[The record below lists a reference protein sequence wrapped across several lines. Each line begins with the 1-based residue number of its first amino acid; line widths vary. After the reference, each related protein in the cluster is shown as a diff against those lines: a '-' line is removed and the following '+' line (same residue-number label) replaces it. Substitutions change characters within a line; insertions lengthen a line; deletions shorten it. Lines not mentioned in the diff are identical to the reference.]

1 MIRSNVWEAI
11 KRMNKGYHPGSY
23 ACVHCGHYA
32 EYPYGP
38 ACRTCVI
45 SNNNIPNKFINRYLT
60 ASREEIKP
68 LASSRPDPTKMICI
82 TDVKFNGPATI
93 VFWSDDTKTVV
104 KCSEND
110 VYDKEKGL
118 AMAIVKKIIGNNN
131 GSYYRKMKEWIKED
145 QHD

>member
-1 MIRSNVWEAI
+1 MVDVV
-11 KRMNKGYHPGSY
+11 KSY
-23 ACVHCGHYA
+23 KCSRCWHYPK
-32 EYPYGP
+32 YPNAD
-38 ACRTCVI
+38 ACRLCAYNSAV
-45 SNNNIPNKFINRYLT
+45 SNNVPNKYIDRYLT
-60 ASREEIKP
+60 GGRKEIQP
-68 LASSRPDPTKMICI
+68 LASSSPDPTKMIYI
-82 TDVKFNGPATI
+82 KDVIFSGPATI